1 MHRTGGIGNGA
12 LCMLALLFDG
22 TQGSFEIARIVH
34 SVEYAK
40 DIDAI
45 YSGALDEFFHDIIG
59 VVPIA
64 QQVLASQQH
73 LLTRVGH
80 GLLEFANALP
90 RVFSQVRSEEQTS
103 ELQSLMR
110 SSYAASCLKKKKQT

>member
-1 MHRTGGIGNGA
+1 
-12 LCMLALLFDG
+12 MLALLFDG

-73 LLTRVGH
+73 LLARVGH

-90 RVFSQVRSEEQTS
+90 RVFSQVADTGIEGRTAPAFHRPETNLI
-103 ELQSLMR
+103 ELGSDRQHVFQ
-110 SSYAASCLKKKKQT
+110 ANTGG